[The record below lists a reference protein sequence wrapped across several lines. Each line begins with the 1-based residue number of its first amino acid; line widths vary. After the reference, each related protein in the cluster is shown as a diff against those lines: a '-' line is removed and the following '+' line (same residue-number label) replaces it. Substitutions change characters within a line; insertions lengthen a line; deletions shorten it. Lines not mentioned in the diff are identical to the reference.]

1 MEQKRKRPPV
11 QKRPAARP
19 KKAAPPKKDT
29 EVIYTQAKPFSKEKL
44 LLRLGTVVAVVL
56 ALVLGMAIFFKVEH
70 VEVAGCNRYTPWQIK
85 EASGIETGSNLI
97 FFNDAAAGSRILRQL
112 PYVDNVRI
120 AVRLPDTI
128 CIEIQEEQVSYAIEA
143 ADGSWWWMDCTGKL
157 LEQTNSTDAMDY
169 TRILGVQIADPVAGQ
184 KAVAYEPPVETN
196 PDDPSEDTKP
206 VVEFAHERLSTAI
219 QILEH
224 MEANGILGS
233 MSSIDVSSRQDIT
246 MEYGAIYHIRLG
258 DTSQLSRKI
267 SALSDTIRQHGDT
280 YQGGTLDVSFTTWP
294 DNVGFTPAEE
304 PNN

>member
-1 MEQKRKRPPV
+1 MERKKRRPPV
-11 QKRPAARP
+11 QKRPAVRP
-19 KKAAPPKKDT
+19 KKAEPKHSES
-29 EVIYTQAKPFSKEKL
+29 EVVYTQAKPFSKEKL
-44 LLRLGTVVAVVL
+44 LLRLVTVVAVVL

-70 VEVAGCNRYTPWQIK
+70 VEVSGCDRYTPWQIK

-97 FFNDAAAGSRILRQL
+97 FFNDAAAGSRILREL

-128 CIEIQEEQVSYAIEA
+128 CIEIVEEQVSYAIEA
-143 ADGSWWWMDCTGKL
+143 SDGSWWWMDCSGKL
-157 LEQTNSTDAMDY
+157 LEQTNSADALDY
-169 TRILGVQIADPVAGQ
+169 TRILGVQIADPVVGQ
-184 KAVAYEPPVETN
+184 EAIAYEPPVET
-196 PDDPSEDTKP
+196 DPEDSTAETKP

-219 QILEH
+219 QILEY

-233 MSSIDVSSRQDIT
+233 ISSLDVSKRQDIT

-258 DTSQLSRKI
+258 DTSQMSRKI
-267 SALSDTIRQHGDT
+267 GALADTIRQHGDT

-294 DNVGFTPAEE
+294 DNVGFTPYEE